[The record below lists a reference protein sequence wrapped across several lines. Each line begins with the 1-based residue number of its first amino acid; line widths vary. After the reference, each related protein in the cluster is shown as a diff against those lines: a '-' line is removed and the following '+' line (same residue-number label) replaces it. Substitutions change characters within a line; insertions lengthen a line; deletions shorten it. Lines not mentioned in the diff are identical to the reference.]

1 MEIPIANVYYLL
13 CYAWDKLEERDLIK
27 IDPTQS
33 TELVD
38 LFARV
43 LSSGVDHLLKK
54 GFDRGY
60 VDQSEDTQRVRGRIE
75 FQTTIRRNLLDR
87 AFVHCKFDE
96 MSHDVLHN
104 RILKSTLARLVKTD
118 GIAKKTR
125 DSLTEHWRRL
135 GGVREVPLSEQLF
148 GQVMLHR
155 DKYIY
160 DFLLKVCRLLFENL
174 LPTERPGQWRFRAF
188 QQESKPMAALF
199 EAFVRNFYKRELS
212 PSFAK
217 VTREDMRWNLSA
229 LEVGFASLLP
239 KMQTDVSV
247 TTSARKI
254 IFDCKY
260 TDDPFEEPR
269 FEGTRKLKAQHL
281 YQVSAYLDNLTEGP
295 LKKNR
300 QAILL
305 YPMAKRSVH
314 LDYGRPTGEM
324 ISVRTIDLSQAW
336 PAIHADLLNL
346 VSGPAGHIP

>member
-13 CYAWDKLEERDLIK
+13 CYAWDKLEERDLVK

-60 VDQSEDTQRVRGRIE
+60 MDQSEDTQRIRGRIE
-75 FQTTIRRNLLDR
+75 FQQTIRRNLLDR
-87 AFVHCKFDE
+87 VFVHCKFDE
-96 MSHDVLHN
+96 MSYDILHN
-104 RILKSTLARLVKTD
+104 RILKTTLGRLIKTH
-118 GIAKKTR
+118 GINKKTQ
-125 DSLTEHWRRL
+125 DSLIEHWRRL
-135 GGVREVPLSEQLF
+135 GGVREIQLTEQLF
-148 GQVMLHR
+148 GQVQLHR

-174 LPTERPGQWRFRAF
+174 IPTEKTGEWRFRAF
-188 QQESKPMAALF
+188 QQDPKPMAALF

-212 PSFAK
+212 PTFAK
-217 VTREDMRWNLSA
+217 VGREDMIWNLSA
-229 LEVGFASLLP
+229 LEVSFASLLP
-239 KMQTDVSV
+239 KMQTDVSI
-247 TTSARKI
+247 TTSVKKI

-269 FEGTRKLKAQHL
+269 FEGTRKLKAAHL
-281 YQVSAYLDNLTEGP
+281 YQVSAYLDNLIEGP
-295 LKKNR
+295 EKKSR

-305 YPMAKRSVH
+305 YPLAKRPVH
-314 LDYGRPTGEM
+314 LDYGRPTGET

-346 VSGPAGHIP
+346 VSEPAH